1 MKIKFNIL
9 LVLILFCQLSKAEEG
24 MYPLN
29 KVQDIPLKKL
39 GFQIESNDIYDGYN
53 SGLIQAIVQIG
64 GCTGSFISKT
74 GLIITNHHCAFGGLE
89 PYSTPENNLLE
100 KGFAAENSKGE
111 IQFKGQ
117 TAKIMKSFED
127 VSAEVLLG
135 TDTIV
140 NIERKKLMIAK
151 NIASI
156 KDNDR
161 IKNPKLLIDIVE
173 MIPSKTYLL
182 YRYLVIKDLR
192 IVLIPARNIGE
203 FGGESDN
210 WAWPRHTG
218 DFSLLRAYVGKD
230 GNPADYNT
238 ENIPYRPEEYLSI
251 NIKDL
256 KENDDLFILGYPGK
270 TYRHLSSSFIN
281 YVVKYQM
288 PYTAQLNEWIISTTK
303 LLGEDDE
310 KWLISK
316 EPKIKYLAN
325 VAKNYRGKLKTIR
338 QIDLITKKLD
348 QEKYILSVLKTPSR
362 QNTFIKSK
370 NGIDSI
376 YNLIENNCIKSIWYN
391 NLFTE
396 SPLVALYRIYINF
409 GIDFNKLESES
420 DRKVLIKNYQQKI
433 NAQIALIYP
442 AFDSLYLRKMIS
454 DEQTFSPSNRVPVYN
469 SLIKNVKEQNSL
481 SKILFKAFFRNKLI
495 DSVYVNNVLEHN
507 PISIIKSND
516 VIFNWVKLIL
526 PDYLKTDSTQSALKM
541 SLESKMVDYWNAK
554 IEAYG
559 KDFIPDA
566 NRTLRFT
573 YGKIKGYSP
582 NDATVYLPF
591 TGALGMLEKD
601 GTQEDYKINYDI
613 AEILRRNGFGA
624 YKLNGKPD
632 VPLCFLYNTD
642 TTGGNSGSP
651 VLNSKGQLIGVNFD
665 RTFEATVNDF
675 AWDDS
680 YSRSIGVDMKFVLWE
695 ITKVQKLDYLTQE
708 LSIFDK

>member
-1 MKIKFNIL
+1 
-9 LVLILFCQLSKAEEG
+9 
-24 MYPLN
+24 
-29 KVQDIPLKKL
+29 
-39 GFQIESNDIYDGYN
+39 
-53 SGLIQAIVQIG
+53 
-64 GCTGSFISKT
+64 
-74 GLIITNHHCAFGGLE
+74 
-89 PYSTPENNLLE
+89 
-100 KGFAAENSKGE
+100 
-111 IQFKGQ
+111 
-117 TAKIMKSFED
+117 
-127 VSAEVLLG
+127 
-135 TDTIV
+135 
-140 NIERKKLMIAK
+140 MIAK

-173 MIPSKTYLL
+173 MISSKSYLL

-230 GNPADYNT
+230 GNPADYNP
-238 ENIPYRPEEYLSI
+238 ENIPYKPEEFLSI

-288 PYTAQLNEWIISTTK
+288 PYTAQLNEWMISTTK
-303 LLGEDDE
+303 LLGDDDE

-338 QIDLITKKLD
+338 QIDLIAKKLD
-348 QEKYILSVLKTPSR
+348 QEKYILSVLKTPSK
-362 QNTFIKSK
+362 QNAFINSK

-376 YNLIENNCIKSIWYN
+376 YNIIENNCIKSIWYN

-396 SPLVALYRIYINF
+396 SPLIALYRIYINL
-409 GIDFNKLESES
+409 GIEFNKLESES
-420 DRKVLIKNYQQKI
+420 ERKVLIKNYHQKI

-442 AFDSLYLRKMIS
+442 AFDSLFLRKMIS

-469 SLIKNVKEQNSL
+469 SLIKNAKEQNSL

-495 DSVYVNNVLEHN
+495 DSVFVNNALEHN
-507 PISIIKSND
+507 PLSILKSNE
-516 VIFNWVKLIL
+516 VIFNWVKIIL

-541 SLESKMVDYWNAK
+541 SLESKMVGYWNAK

-613 AEILRRNGFGA
+613 AEILRRNGFGF